1 MDQQPQPRRLDD
13 FWYRRRCVLCDTLFG
28 ANRRHAVFCSAKCR
42 KKASRFN
49 KKHFQTTKSTEP
61 SE

>member
-1 MDQQPQPRRLDD
+1 MDQQPEPRKLDD
-13 FWYRRRCVLCDTLFG
+13 CWYRKRCILCNKLFG

-42 KKASRFN
+42 KKASRLTKN
-49 KKHFQTTKSTEP
+49 QFQTTKSTEP

>member
-1 MDQQPQPRRLDD
+1 MDQQPEPRKLVD
-13 FWYRRRCVLCDTLFG
+13 FWYQRRCILCDTLFG

-42 KKASRFN
+42 KKASRLT
-49 KKHFQTTKSTEP
+49 KIQSQTTKSTEP

>member
-13 FWYRRRCVLCDTLFG
+13 FLYQKRCVLCGTLFG
-28 ANRRHAVFCSAKCR
+28 AERRHAVFCSAKCR
-42 KKASRFN
+42 KKASRIY
-49 KKHFQTTKSTEP
+49 KKLFQPTKSTEP